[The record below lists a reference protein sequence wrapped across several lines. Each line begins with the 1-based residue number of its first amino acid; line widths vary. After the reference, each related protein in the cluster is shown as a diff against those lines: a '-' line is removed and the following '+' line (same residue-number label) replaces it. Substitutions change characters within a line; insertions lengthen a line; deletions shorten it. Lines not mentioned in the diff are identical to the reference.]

1 METPRNLTELPPPPG
16 VIVSLKAG
24 FDAITRHLA
33 PVLFPLGLDAL
44 LWLGP
49 RLSLQQL
56 LLAVFQEMLRVTGGG
71 GFSAEEIR
79 LMQESYAEFLQRFN
93 LLSLLR
99 TFPIGI
105 TSLMTGKS
113 PVDSPLGL
121 RQVIEVVSFEQ
132 VLVWMLGLTLL
143 GWLGGGAYFRWV
155 AAAAGNTETGRGS
168 AATVFQSLAFSLLCL
183 MASFVFGIPLVGI
196 LSIFYFLGPVALQM
210 AVLVLMILG
219 LWLAVPLFFA
229 PHGIFVRGQNVL
241 SSVLSSL
248 NLARFTLPTSG
259 LFVAAVFI
267 ISQGLNFL
275 WAVPPD
281 DSWMTA
287 VGLAGHAFITT
298 ALLAASFIYYREM
311 NVWLQTVFERL
322 NAGTAPRQA

>member
-16 VIVSLKAG
+16 VIVSLRAG
-24 FDAITRHLA
+24 FDAIAGHLA
-33 PVLFPLGLDAL
+33 PILLPLGLDAL

-56 LLAVFQEMLRVTGGG
+56 LLAVFQEMLRLTGGG

-79 LMQESYAEFLQRFN
+79 LTQESYATFLQRFN

-105 TSLMTGKS
+105 TSLMTGKL

-121 RQVIEVVSFEQ
+121 RQVVEVASIEQ

-143 GWLGGGAYFRWV
+143 GWLGGGVYFRWV
-155 AAAAGNTETGRGS
+155 AAAAGYSSNGRGS
-168 AATVFQSLAFSLLCL
+168 AATVLQSLMFSLFCTVAL
-183 MASFVFGIPLVGI
+183 FVLGIPLAGV
-196 LSIFYFLGPVALQM
+196 LSILYLLSPVMVQM
-210 AVLVLMILG
+210 ALLVLMILG
-219 LWLAVPLFFA
+219 LWLAVPLFFS

-241 SSVLSSL
+241 NSVLTSL
-248 NLARFTLPTSG
+248 KMARFTLPTSS
-259 LFVAAVFI
+259 LFVAAVFL

-275 WAVPPD
+275 WAIPPD
-281 DSWMTA
+281 SSWMTA

-311 NVWLQTVFERL
+311 NVWLQTVLERL
-322 NAGTAPRQA
+322 NTGTAPRQA